1 MEINRHNYETYFLLW
16 TDGELSAKEQKNVE
30 QFIDKNPD
38 LAIELALLQDAKLP
52 IDDTIIYLNK
62 ESLLKVESSALSLST
77 YEDYFLLY
85 IDNELSRTEEQE
97 VALYVLQHPAL
108 QAEFLLLQQTIL
120 TKETIIF
127 PNKEL
132 LYKKEQNEKP
142 VIFFNWRRIAIAAAL
157 IGFIFSVW
165 MIAPTSSLKQSN
177 QQFAKAINTTKASI
191 TKIEQLV
198 SKDVVAIVP
207 INSNA
212 YLDKNIKKV
221 YKVGLQN
228 EIANTQI
235 DILDSSNKTTIVE
248 NIPIKSVTTNSTT
261 EVASISTNI
270 IDVTEKNKTI
280 TASVKNEPEQPSV
293 IKQEVYRELDTDE
306 SSNSLYV
313 GSVEI
318 NKDKLRGLLRKAGS
332 IFRSKS
338 KQLADKTDTN
348 K

>member
-16 TDGELSAKEQKNVE
+16 IDGELCNHEQKNVE
-30 QFIDKNPD
+30 EFIDKNPD
-38 LAIELALLQDAKLP
+38 LAIELALLHDAKLP

-85 IDNELSRTEEQE
+85 IDNELSRTEKQE
-97 VALYVLQHPAL
+97 VELYVLQHPAL

-165 MIAPTSSLKQSN
+165 MIGQTSSLKQSN
-177 QQFAKAINTTKASI
+177 QQIVKISNPI
-191 TKIEQLV
+191 TSSGIETETLV
-198 SKDVVAIVP
+198 SKDIATVKQ
-207 INSNA
+207 INSNSIS
-212 YLDKNIKKV
+212 NS
-221 YKVGLQN
+221 YKVKASKVIIQH
-228 EIANTQI
+228 EIAKISIPENTQPASI
-235 DILDSSNKTTIVE
+235 
-248 NIPIKSVTTNSTT
+248 NINLINEVVNNST
-261 EVASISTNI
+261 SI
-270 IDVTEKNKTI
+270 IDETEKNKTI
-280 TASVKNEPEQPSV
+280 TASVKYEPEQPSI
-293 IKQEVYRELDTDE
+293 IKQTVYRELDTDE
-306 SSNSLYV
+306 SSKSLYV

-318 NKDKLRGLLRKAGS
+318 NKDKLRGFLRKAS
-332 IFRSKS
+332 IIFRSKS
-338 KQLADKTDTN
+338 KQLEDKADTN